1 MVEISGDATSLIDRE
16 TLTRLNC
23 YTLRSQ
29 LQQLGK
35 PIIVGVAGDSGSGK
49 TTYSNGIRSLIGADL
64 VNTIELDGYHQ
75 EDREQR
81 KISGRLPLDPDVNRL
96 DLIQE
101 HLTELKQGK
110 SVEIPVYNHKTGK
123 FDRPKQLL
131 PSPIIIVEGL
141 HALYPELLPFLD
153 FSIYVDPDHDV
164 KWQWK
169 YERDVK
175 KRGHQAEALQTE
187 MLQREAAYKRWIDF
201 QKTSANVVIKIFTS
215 RMKDFSRHQFTADL
229 PANCYKVE
237 LIVEPAQL
245 PLPTLPLPF
254 DLAGMLGANQQ
265 AFLLAAVPCVY
276 WGRQVKIVHIDGIL
290 SPEAIVQLQN
300 HIVDFT
306 GIPIDR
312 ALPLEE
318 YEQISATRFAQ
329 LLVTWRFLEQVN
341 YQLIDDKIC

>member
-1 MVEISGDATSLIDRE
+1 M
-16 TLTRLNC
+16 
-23 YTLRSQ
+23 
-29 LQQLGK
+29 
-35 PIIVGVAGDSGSGK
+35 IVGVSGDSGSGK

-64 VNTIELDGYHQ
+64 VNTLELDGYHK
-75 EDREQR
+75 EDRQQR
-81 KISGRLPLDPDVNRL
+81 KISGRLPLDPDANRL
-96 DLIQE
+96 DLIRK

-110 SVEIPVYNHKTGK
+110 SVEIPIYNHKTGK
-123 FDRPKQLL
+123 FDRPKQLF

-153 FSIYVDPDHDV
+153 FSIYVDPDRDV

-175 KRGHQAEALQTE
+175 KRGHLAETLQTE

-201 QKTSANVVIKIFTS
+201 QKTNANVVIKIFTT
-215 RMKDFSRHQFTADL
+215 RMKDFSRHQCIADL

-237 LIVEPAQL
+237 LIVEPALL

-254 DLAGMLGANQQ
+254 DLGAMLGANQL
-265 AFLLAAVPCVY
+265 AFMLAALPCIY
-276 WGRQVKIVHIDGIL
+276 WGRQVTILHIDGIL
-290 SPEAIVQLQN
+290 PSEAIAQLQN

-306 GIPIDR
+306 GIPINE
-312 ALPLEE
+312 ALPLQE
-318 YEQISATRFAQ
+318 YERISATRFAQ

-341 YQLIDDKIC
+341 YQLQLPQSH